1 METVIR
7 KVIVG
12 SDPKRGLAWVV
23 GQSVGEGKITHI
35 HQEDNGD
42 ILIFVLMDEEEYLW
56 KRISKN
62 TSFICE
68 NDLKF

>member
-12 SDPKRGLAWVV
+12 TDPKKGLAWVV
-23 GQSVGEGKITHI
+23 GQTVGDGEVSHI
-35 HQEDNGD
+35 HQEDGGD
-42 ILIFVLMDEEEYLW
+42 ILIFVLRDNEEFLW

-68 NDLKF
+68 NDLRF

>member
-1 METVIR
+1 MEALIR

-23 GQSVGEGKITHI
+23 GQSVGDGRISHI
-35 HQEDNGD
+35 HQEEDGD
-42 ILIFVLMDEEEYLW
+42 ILIFVLMNEEEYLW

>member
-23 GQSVGEGKITHI
+23 GQSVGEGEITHI

-42 ILIFVLMDEEEYLW
+42 ILIFVLMGEEEYLW

>member
-12 SDPKRGLAWVV
+12 SAPKRGLAWVV
-23 GQSVGEGKITHI
+23 GQPVGEGKITHI

-42 ILIFVLMDEEEYLW
+42 ILIFVLMGEEEYLW